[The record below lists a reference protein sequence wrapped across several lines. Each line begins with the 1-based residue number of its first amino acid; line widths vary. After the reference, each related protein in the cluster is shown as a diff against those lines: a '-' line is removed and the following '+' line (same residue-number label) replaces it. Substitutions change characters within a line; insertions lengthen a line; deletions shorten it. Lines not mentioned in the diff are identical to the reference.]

1 MPVVRSYKCEDHG
14 YFDGWN
20 EDNAC
25 PHCGVACKQ
34 VFIKPFAIKS
44 GRTKNADKTLRQL
57 ATDYNMTN
65 IKSTR
70 EGESQAG
77 TYRHGNTPEPKQP
90 RPGDAVMWGNAGNY
104 SMDSLLRGGGP
115 QSVKGEATGFNP
127 KDMGNLS
134 GPKAAS
140 YTPDH
145 EGLKIK

>member
-1 MPVVRSYKCEDHG
+1 
-14 YFDGWN
+14 
-20 EDNAC
+20 
-25 PHCGVACKQ
+25 
-34 VFIKPFAIKS
+34 
-44 GRTKNADKTLRQL
+44 
-57 ATDYNMTN
+57 MTN

-104 SMDSLLRGGGP
+104 SMDSLLGGRGP